1 MVRIKKH
8 EACKTFTSHS
18 LQMFEEKVR
27 ICDEG
32 LKKVCDEGTV
42 GRGEEICKTHY
53 ETTCETRLDKLTAL
67 QIFLSLNGVIAI

>member
-1 MVRIKKH
+1 MSKVLRRI
-8 EACKTFTSHS
+8 ATSPTDRWYGLKSMKFAKFLHHS

-53 ETTCETRLDKLTAL
+53 ETTCETRLD
-67 QIFLSLNGVIAI
+67 

>member
-1 MVRIKKH
+1 
-8 EACKTFTSHS
+8 
-18 LQMFEEKVR
+18 MFEEKVR

-53 ETTCETRLDKLTAL
+53 ETTCETRWDKLTTL
-67 QIFLSLNGVIAI
+67 QIFVSFYWCD

>member
-53 ETTCETRLDKLTAL
+53 ETTCETRLDKLTTL
-67 QIFLSLNGVIAI
+67 QIFVSV

>member
-1 MVRIKKH
+1 MVGIKKH
-8 EACKTFTSHS
+8 RVFTAHS

-32 LKKVCDEGTV
+32 LKKVCDERTV

-67 QIFLSLNGVIAI
+67 QIFVSL

>member
-8 EACKTFTSHS
+8 EVCKTFTTHS

-53 ETTCETRLDKLTAL
+53 ETTCETRLDKLTAS
-67 QIFLSLNGVIAI
+67 QIFLSL